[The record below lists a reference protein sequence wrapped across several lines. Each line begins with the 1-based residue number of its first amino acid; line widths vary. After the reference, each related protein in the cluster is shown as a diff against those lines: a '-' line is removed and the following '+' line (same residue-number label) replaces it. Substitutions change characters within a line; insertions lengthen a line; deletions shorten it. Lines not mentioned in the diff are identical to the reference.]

1 MKKILALSLL
11 TFISCKKDNNTV
23 QQQYNYTG
31 KWNISQSISKEY
43 TLENGDT
50 IYTKNEVTDYGAG
63 TAWIDFQ
70 SEYALMYLNYSLDSM
85 TYKPITQSYFNLDS
99 TLCEITAFS
108 DSAFLFNTLI
118 FDNTTIPD
126 KILVKQ
132 DFFTLSK

>member
-1 MKKILALSLL
+1 MRKILALSLL

-23 QQQYNYTG
+23 QQYNYAG

-63 TAWIDFQ
+63 SAWIDFQ
-70 SEYALMYLNYSLDSM
+70 SKYVLMSMNSSLDSM
-85 TYKPITQSYFNLDS
+85 KYEPITQSYFNLDS

-118 FDNTTIPD
+118 FDNITIPD
-126 KILVKQ
+126 KIQVKQ

>member
-1 MKKILALSLL
+1 MRKILALFLL

-23 QQQYNYTG
+23 QQYNYTG

-50 IYTKNEVTDYGAG
+50 IYTKNEVTEYGAG
-63 TAWIDFQ
+63 TAWINFQ
-70 SEYALMYLNYSLDSM
+70 SKYALMSINSSLDSM
-85 TYKPITQSYFNLDS
+85 TYEPITPSYFNLDS

-126 KILVKQ
+126 KIQVKQ

>member
-1 MKKILALSLL
+1 MRKILALSLL

-23 QQQYNYTG
+23 QQYNYTG

-63 TAWIDFQ
+63 AAWINFQ
-70 SEYALMYLNYSLDSM
+70 SKYALMYINYSLDSM
-85 TYKPITQSYFNLDS
+85 KYEPITQSYFNLDS

-118 FDNTTIPD
+118 FDNTAIPD
-126 KILVKQ
+126 KIQVKQ